1 MDRFVARND
10 SLVIDL
16 DSRNAARRGS
26 RRDDDLARLERL
38 LSRRRRSS
46 IFPPPRELRGP
57 LDPGDLVL
65 LEQELDAL
73 GEAADDL
80 VFPRVDLRHVDR
92 GRTLRNDDSP
102 LLRVLND
109 LQRMSVL
116 EQRLRWNASP
126 DQTGAAKRLLLF
138 NDGDRLPE
146 LRGPDGRH
154 IAAGTRADHY
164 DIVRIGRHNRL
175 V

>member
-1 MDRFVARND
+1 MNRFVARND
-10 SLVIDL
+10 SRVIDL

-26 RRDDDLARLERL
+26 RRDDDLFRFERL
-38 LSRRRRSS
+38 LFAVDDRDLSAAA
-46 IFPPPRELRGP
+46 ELRGP

-73 GEAADDL
+73 GQAADDF

-92 GRTLRNDDSP
+92 RRALWNNDSP
-102 LLRVLND
+102 LLRALHN

-126 DQTGAAKRLLLF
+126 DQTGTAKRLLLF
-138 NDGDRLPE
+138 DDS
-146 LRGPDGRH
+146 DC
-154 IAAGTRADHY
+154 
-164 DIVRIGRHNRL
+164 
-175 V
+175 